1 MREGLA
7 LELVTLVKIN
17 VLELRSNMKKK
28 IVRLCQAVHAGF
40 VAPKKEYVQYLML
53 VLGLGLVTFGFAS
66 GAFASDIPQAN
77 YDRLDNVIK
86 IVLDLIEGRFGILV
100 MLCAG
105 IGAIISSAFG
115 QYRAALSL
123 LVVALGAFI
132 LRTIITIFF
141 NTQGIDSLQN

>member
-1 MREGLA
+1 
-7 LELVTLVKIN
+7 
-17 VLELRSNMKKK
+17 MKERFKS
-28 IVRLCQAVHAGF
+28 LCQSLHAAL
-40 VAPKKEYVQYLML
+40 VAPRREHVQYALAFFG
-53 VLGLGLVTFGFAS
+53 VGLISLAYVS
-66 GAFASDIPQAN
+66 GAYADEPEAN
-77 YDRLDNVIK
+77 WERMDTAIK
-86 IVLDLIEGRFGILV
+86 IVLDLIEGRFGVII

-141 NTQGIDSLQN
+141 NTEDIEGLQG